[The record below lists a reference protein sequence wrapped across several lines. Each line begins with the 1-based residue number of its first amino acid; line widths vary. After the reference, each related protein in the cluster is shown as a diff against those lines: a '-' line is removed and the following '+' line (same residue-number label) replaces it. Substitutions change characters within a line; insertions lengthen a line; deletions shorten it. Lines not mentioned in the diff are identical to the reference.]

1 MKFWKEEGKLAPHGK
16 IAAVFVVI
24 GVIIGIFAASI
35 GWLAGNIR
43 QGLDLQG
50 GTHIIM
56 QAEDTE
62 QNKVTTES
70 IVQVIN
76 IMQKRVNEMGL
87 TEPIINGKAQIV
99 LLLNFRGKGIRRKLS
114 KLSEKQLFLNLEMKR
129 GMFVL
134 PGKT

>member
-1 MKFWKEEGKLAPHGK
+1 MEKKRASSLRTGKLLQF
-16 IAAVFVVI
+16 FVVI

-114 KLSEKQLFLNLEMKR
+114 KLSEKQLFLNLEMKK

>member
-1 MKFWKEEGKLAPHGK
+1 
-16 IAAVFVVI
+16 
-24 GVIIGIFAASI
+24 
-35 GWLAGNIR
+35 
-43 QGLDLQG
+43 
-50 GTHIIM
+50 M

-87 TEPIINGKAQIV
+87 TEPIIQREGANRIIIELPGERDPQKAIETI
-99 LLLNFRGKGIRRKLS
+99 G
-114 KLSEKQLFLNLEMKR
+114 KQLFLNLEMKR

-134 PGKT
+134 QGKT

>member
-1 MKFWKEEGKLAPHGK
+1 MEKKRASSLRTGKLLQF
-16 IAAVFVVI
+16 FVVI

-62 QNKVTTES
+62 QNKVTPES

-87 TEPIINGKAQIV
+87 TEPIIQREGANRIIIELPGERDPQKAIETI
-99 LLLNFRGKGIRRKLS
+99 G
-114 KLSEKQLFLNLEMKR
+114 KQLFLNLEMKK

>member
-1 MKFWKEEGKLAPHGK
+1 MEKKRASSLRTGKLLQF
-16 IAAVFVVI
+16 FVVI

-87 TEPIINGKAQIV
+87 TEPIIQREGANRIIIELPGERDPQKAIETI
-99 LLLNFRGKGIRRKLS
+99 G
-114 KLSEKQLFLNLEMKR
+114 KQLFLNLEMKR

>member
-1 MKFWKEEGKLAPHGK
+1 MEKKRASSLRTGKLLQF
-16 IAAVFVVI
+16 FVVI

-129 GMFVL
+129 GMSVL

>member
-1 MKFWKEEGKLAPHGK
+1 MEKKRASSLRTGKLLQF
-16 IAAVFVVI
+16 FVVI

-87 TEPIINGKAQIV
+87 TEPIIQREGANRI
-99 LLLNFRGKGIRRKLS
+99 II
-114 KLSEKQLFLNLEMKR
+114 E
-129 GMFVL
+129 L
-134 PGKT
+134 PGESYRNYRKNSCS

>member
-1 MKFWKEEGKLAPHGK
+1 MEKKRASSLRTGKLLQF
-16 IAAVFVVI
+16 FVVI

-99 LLLNFRGKGIRRKLS
+99 LLLNFPGKGIRRKLS

>member
-16 IAAVFVVI
+16 IAAVFCRYRCNYRH
-24 GVIIGIFAASI
+24 FAASI

-87 TEPIINGKAQIV
+87 TEPIIQREGANRIIIELPGERDPQKAIETI
-99 LLLNFRGKGIRRKLS
+99 G
-114 KLSEKQLFLNLEMKR
+114 KQLFLNLEMKR

>member
-1 MKFWKEEGKLAPHGK
+1 MEKKRASSLRTGKLLQF
-16 IAAVFVVI
+16 FVVI

>member
-1 MKFWKEEGKLAPHGK
+1 
-16 IAAVFVVI
+16 
-24 GVIIGIFAASI
+24 
-35 GWLAGNIR
+35 
-43 QGLDLQG
+43 
-50 GTHIIM
+50 M

-129 GMFVL
+129 GMSVL

>member
-1 MKFWKEEGKLAPHGK
+1 MEKKRASSLRTGKLLQF
-16 IAAVFVVI
+16 FVVI

-87 TEPIINGKAQIV
+87 TEPIIQREGANRIIIELPGE
-99 LLLNFRGKGIRRKLS
+99 GIRRKLS
-114 KLSEKQLFLNLEMKR
+114 KLSEKQLFLNLGMKR

>member
-1 MKFWKEEGKLAPHGK
+1 MEKKRASSLRTGKLLQF
-16 IAAVFVVI
+16 FVVI

-87 TEPIINGKAQIV
+87 TEPIIQREGANRIIIE
-99 LLLNFRGKGIRRKLS
+99 LPGKGIRRKLS

>member
-1 MKFWKEEGKLAPHGK
+1 
-16 IAAVFVVI
+16 
-24 GVIIGIFAASI
+24 
-35 GWLAGNIR
+35 
-43 QGLDLQG
+43 
-50 GTHIIM
+50 M

-114 KLSEKQLFLNLEMKR
+114 KLSEKQLFLNLGMKR

>member
-1 MKFWKEEGKLAPHGK
+1 MEKKRASSLRTGKLLQF
-16 IAAVFVVI
+16 FVVI

-62 QNKVTTES
+62 QNKV
-70 IVQVIN
+70 
-76 IMQKRVNEMGL
+76 
-87 TEPIINGKAQIV
+87 
-99 LLLNFRGKGIRRKLS
+99 LLSLLFKLLILCKS
-114 KLSEKQLFLNLEMKR
+114 ASMKW
-129 GMFVL
+129 G
-134 PGKT
+134 

>member
-1 MKFWKEEGKLAPHGK
+1 MKFWKRRGQARSARENCCSFCRYRCNYRH
-16 IAAVFVVI
+16 
-24 GVIIGIFAASI
+24 FAASI

-76 IMQKRVNEMGL
+76 IMQKR
-87 TEPIINGKAQIV
+87 Q
-99 LLLNFRGKGIRRKLS
+99 
-114 KLSEKQLFLNLEMKR
+114 
-129 GMFVL
+129 
-134 PGKT
+134 

>member
-1 MKFWKEEGKLAPHGK
+1 
-16 IAAVFVVI
+16 
-24 GVIIGIFAASI
+24 
-35 GWLAGNIR
+35 
-43 QGLDLQG
+43 
-50 GTHIIM
+50 M

>member
-1 MKFWKEEGKLAPHGK
+1 MKFWKRRGASSLRTGKLLQF
-16 IAAVFVVI
+16 FVVI

-70 IVQVIN
+70 I
-76 IMQKRVNEMGL
+76 K
-87 TEPIINGKAQIV
+87 
-99 LLLNFRGKGIRRKLS
+99 S
-114 KLSEKQLFLNLEMKR
+114 KLLILCKARQ
-129 GMFVL
+129 
-134 PGKT
+134 